1 MFDTIRQHQRL
12 LMALLVL
19 LIFPAFA
26 FFGISGY
33 DRMFAADD
41 TVAKVG
47 ELPISAREFEQARQG
62 QVQRMRQMMGARF
75 DPATFDTPDARE
87 QLLEQLVDQRVLAVE
102 AQEANVVVPDVA
114 VRNAI
119 NADPTFFGEDSK
131 FSIERYKQL
140 LAAQG
145 ANELLYENQVRSQ
158 LALNTIPTALSG
170 TGIVPRSVSRNMVK
184 LNLQKRKFAS
194 RMFKTE
200 DFVSKAEVDT
210 DKARAYYEE
219 NPKLFESR
227 EAVKIEY
234 LVLSEKT
241 LSENAVVTDDERNE
255 YYKNNSKQYVQNEQR
270 QARHILIN
278 VDPDAD
284 QATKD
289 AARQKAQTILDKIKA
304 GADFAETAKKE
315 SQDPGTAENGGDLGF
330 FDRET
335 MVKGFAD
342 AAFSL
347 EKDAISDVVESEFGM
362 HIIKLTDIKEKAEKP
377 LEEVKDEVD
386 AAIKQQKGRQAFLES
401 AETFT
406 NTAFE
411 QPDSME
417 PLAEKLQ
424 MEMQTIEKFQ
434 RFGTPDL
441 DPNSPLNNPKF
452 VRAIF
457 DAEAIEE
464 KTNIEPVETTPNVL
478 VGARVIDHFP
488 VKLQTFEAVEAD
500 AISRVRANRAA
511 ELAKEAGEA
520 EIKRLLDGG
529 EPKDLE
535 EAKSVDRY
543 GGGLLPPA
551 SKALFSAAP
560 DKFPG
565 FIGIEMG
572 ASGYMVAQLIEI
584 EDATDEAIDKAVAGF
599 GDQASAVSGRE
610 SFQSFLDAVKKR
622 TLIERNLSKITAS
635 TNDDY

>member
-1 MFDTIRQHQRL
+1 
-12 LMALLVL
+12 MALLVL

>member
-1 MFDTIRQHQRL
+1 MFDMIRQHQRL

-47 ELPISAREFEQARQG
+47 ELSISAREFEQARQG

-75 DPATFDTPDARE
+75 DPATFDTPESRE
-87 QLLEQLVDQRVLAVE
+87 QLLEQLVNQRVLAVE
-102 AQEANVVVPDVA
+102 AQETNVVVPDVA

-119 NADPTFFGEDSK
+119 NSDPTFFGEDSK
-131 FSIERYKQL
+131 FSLERYQQL

-145 ANELLYENQVRSQ
+145 ANELLYENQIRSQ
-158 LALNTIPTALSG
+158 LALNAIPTAVSA
-170 TGIVPRSVSRNMVK
+170 TGIVPRSVSRGMVK

-194 RMFKTE
+194 RVFKTE
-200 DFVSKAEVDT
+200 DFISEAEVDT
-210 DKARAYYEE
+210 DKARAFYDE

-241 LSENAVVTDDERNE
+241 LSDNAVVTDDERNE
-255 YYKNNSKQYVQNEQR
+255 YYENNSKQYVQAEQR

-278 VDPDAD
+278 VDADAD
-284 QATKD
+284 QAAKD
-289 AARQKAQTILDKIKA
+289 EAKAKAQSILDKIRA

-342 AAFSL
+342 AAFNL
-347 EKDAISDVVESEFGM
+347 EKGAISDVVESEFGM
-362 HIIKLTDIKEKAEKP
+362 HIIELTDIREKTQKP

-386 AAIKQQKGRQAFLES
+386 AAIKTQKGRQAFLEL

-406 NTAFE
+406 NTAYE

-424 MEMQTIEKFQ
+424 MELKTIEKFQ

-441 DPNSPLNNPKF
+441 APNSPLNDPKF
-452 VRAIF
+452 VRAVF
-457 DAEAIEE
+457 STEAIEE

-478 VGARVIDHFP
+478 VGARVLEHFP
-488 VKLQTFEAVEAD
+488 VKLQSFEAVEAD

-529 EPKDLE
+529 KPKDLE

-543 GGGLLPPA
+543 GSGLLPPA

-572 ASGYMVAQLIEI
+572 TSGYMVAQLIAI
-584 EDATDEAIDKAVAGF
+584 EDADDKAIDEAVAGF
-599 GDQASAVSGRE
+599 GDQASAISGRE
-610 SFQSFLDAVKKR
+610 SFQSFLESIKKR
-622 TLIERNLSKITAS
+622 TLIERNLDQITAS
-635 TNDDY
+635 PNDDY

>member
-1 MFDTIRQHQRL
+1 MFDMIRQHQRL
-12 LMALLVL
+12 LMFLLVL

-41 TVAKVG
+41 DVAKVG
-47 ELPISAREFEQARQG
+47 ELPISGAEFEQARQG
-62 QVQRMRQMMGARF
+62 QMQRMRQMMGARF
-75 DPATFDTPDARE
+75 DPATFDTPEARE
-87 QLLEQLVDQRVLAVE
+87 QLLEQLVNQRVLAVE
-102 AQEANVVVPDVA
+102 AQESNVVVPDVA

-119 NADPTFFGEDSK
+119 NADPTFFGEDGK
-131 FSIERYKQL
+131 FSIERYQQM

-145 ANELLYENQVRSQ
+145 ANELLYENQIRSQ
-158 LALNTIPTALSG
+158 LALGAIPTSLSA
-170 TGIVPRSVSRNMVK
+170 TGIVPRSVSRKMVK
-184 LNLQKRKFAS
+184 LNLQKRKFAA
-194 RMFKTE
+194 RVFKTE

-210 DKARAYYEE
+210 EKAKAFYDE

-234 LVLSEKT
+234 LVLSEKL
-241 LSENAVVTDDERNE
+241 LSDAAQVTDDERNE
-255 YYKNNSKQYVQNEQR
+255 YYKNNEKQYVQAEQR

-278 VDPDAD
+278 VDADAD
-284 QATKD
+284 QAAKD
-289 AARQKAQTILDKIKA
+289 EARAKAQTILDKIKG

-330 FDRET
+330 FDRQT

-347 EKDAISDVVESEFGM
+347 DKDEISEVVESEFGM
-362 HIIKLTDIKEKAEKP
+362 HIIQLTGIKEKAQKP
-377 LEEVKDEVD
+377 LAEVKDEVD

-424 MEMQTIEKFQ
+424 MEMKVIEKFQ
-434 RFGTPDL
+434 RFGTPNL
-441 DPNSPLNNPKF
+441 DPGSPLNDPKF

-457 DAEAIEE
+457 GAEAIQE
-464 KTNIEPVETTPNVL
+464 KTNIEPVETSPNVL
-478 VGARVIDHFP
+478 VGARVIEHFP
-488 VKLQTFEAVEAD
+488 VKLQSFEAVEAD

-529 EPKDLE
+529 KPKDME

-543 GGGLLPPA
+543 GSGLRPPA
-551 SKALFSAAP
+551 VKALFGAAP

-572 ASGYMVAQLIEI
+572 QSGYMVAQLIEI
-584 EDATDEAIDKAVAGF
+584 QDAKDEEIDKAAAGF

-610 SFQSFLDAVKKR
+610 SFQSFLEAVKKR
-622 TLIERNLSKITAS
+622 TLIERNLDRVTAVS
-635 TNDDY
+635 TDDY